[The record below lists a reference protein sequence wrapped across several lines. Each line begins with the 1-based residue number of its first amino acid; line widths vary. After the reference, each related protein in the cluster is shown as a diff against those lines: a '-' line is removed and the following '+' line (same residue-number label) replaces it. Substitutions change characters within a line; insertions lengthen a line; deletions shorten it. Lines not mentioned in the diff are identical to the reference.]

1 MNGYSLN
8 VKISEEYFFDQNSFE
23 LNCCHVIYLDYKIER
38 LEDISY
44 YINQSVRIS

>member
-23 LNCCHVIYLDYKIER
+23 LMEDHMDELIEAVDSLR
-38 LEDISY
+38 F
-44 YINQSVRIS
+44 